1 MSLIAEA
8 IKRISIVA
16 EQNNHRN
23 LPGSIM
29 YERDTSNPSI
39 PHNII
44 QRRYYSENGCLQ
56 PQDLTQEELEII
68 NESFRGYLPRL
79 TQEQIKE
86 LTKQYRFKLPQEF
99 YDLYQIG
106 NGCLPIGISPENN
119 WDSIYNYF
127 YFPNINSS
135 LWNIHNIMN
144 FYKSSLIN
152 CNPQLLCIC
161 SYGDESGLFLVG
173 NETEQETGA
182 VVWTYGADMNDDI
195 TNMEVLWSSLT
206 NMILTYAEIY
216 GEKYQRQLTEQ
227 KIKAIYEKY
236 GGNAEREFLRFYFGE

>member
-44 QRRYYSENGCLQ
+44 QRRYYSENRCLQ
-56 PQDLTQEELEII
+56 PQD
-68 NESFRGYLPRL
+68 L

-216 GEKYQRQLTEQ
+216 EEKYQRQLTEQ
-227 KIKAIYEKY
+227 KIKAIYKKY
-236 GGNAEREFLRFYFGE
+236 GGNAERKFLRFYFGE